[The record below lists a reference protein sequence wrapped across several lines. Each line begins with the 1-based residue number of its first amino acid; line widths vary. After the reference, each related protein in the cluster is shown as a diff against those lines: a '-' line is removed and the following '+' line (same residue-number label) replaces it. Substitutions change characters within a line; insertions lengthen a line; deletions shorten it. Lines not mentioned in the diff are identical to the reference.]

1 LLEWVDSVTGLVE
14 VTGVAASFTV
24 AEVALESAW
33 GASQLA
39 RQGAIS
45 QFLDAWQ

>member
-24 AEVALESAW
+24 AEVALE
-33 GASQLA
+33 
-39 RQGAIS
+39 
-45 QFLDAWQ
+45 